1 MYKVGILAGE
11 ASGDRLGAGLMAALK
26 SHIPSPVNPDPQM
39 EFYGVGGPAMQ
50 AQGLQS
56 LSAFEALSV
65 NGFVDPLLKLPQL
78 YKLLTSLERRLLELK
93 IDVFIGVDFNVFNFM
108 LEKRLKKK
116 GVKTVHYVSP
126 SVYAWRTGRTKKIA
140 ASADL
145 LLCLFP
151 FEPAFYE
158 QTDIHAKFVG
168 HPLADEITLE
178 ASNEE
183 AKKGARETLEISS
196 EDVVLA
202 ILPGSRSG
210 EVNLLLDDFLA
221 AAQLFAQNRQADDP
235 KKVVHVV
242 IPCVRANIRS
252 IVEQKLKN
260 LPNTKNLQFIAY
272 DGTARQGL
280 VACDIALVKSGTS
293 TLETMLLHRPMVVS
307 YRLGRLSYQIARRVL
322 RTPYVALPNILSGK
336 EWVPELLQQQATP
349 INLATHLLEQ
359 LQSFQSSTAKRQH
372 FLDLHQQLRC
382 NADAQAAAAVVGLL
396 S

>member
-1 MYKVGILAGE
+1 M
-11 ASGDRLGAGLMAALK
+11 
-26 SHIPSPVNPDPQM
+26 
-39 EFYGVGGPAMQ
+39 
-50 AQGLQS
+50 
-56 LSAFEALSV
+56 
-65 NGFVDPLLKLPQL
+65 
-78 YKLLTSLERRLLELK
+78 
-93 IDVFIGVDFNVFNFM
+93 
-108 LEKRLKKK
+108 
-116 GVKTVHYVSP
+116 
-126 SVYAWRTGRTKKIA
+126 
-140 ASADL
+140 
-145 LLCLFP
+145 
-151 FEPAFYE
+151 
-158 QTDIHAKFVG
+158 
-168 HPLADEITLE
+168 
-178 ASNEE
+178 
-183 AKKGARETLEISS
+183 
-196 EDVVLA
+196 
-202 ILPGSRSG
+202 
-210 EVNLLLDDFLA
+210 
-221 AAQLFAQNRQADDP
+221 
-235 KKVVHVV
+235 V

-349 INLATHLLEQ
+349 INLANHLLEQ